1 MKIRPFK
8 PLLHNQKSLTQ
19 TNKMLADKQIDTDT
33 DTEAM
38 NDLAL
43 NDAPVAQNE

>member
-8 PLLHNQKSLTQ
+8 PLLHQKNLTQ
-19 TNKMLADKQIDTDT
+19 TTKMLADKQIDTDT

-43 NDAPVAQNE
+43 SDAPVGQNE